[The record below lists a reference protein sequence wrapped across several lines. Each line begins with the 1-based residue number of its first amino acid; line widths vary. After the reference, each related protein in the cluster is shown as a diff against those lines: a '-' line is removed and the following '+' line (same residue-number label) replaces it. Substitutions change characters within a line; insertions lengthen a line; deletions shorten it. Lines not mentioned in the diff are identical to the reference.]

1 MSSTVNPSV
10 HDKTKYYFCFTPRQA
25 HEYLEIDGG
34 RLCEYKSNSQNI
46 YIGGIYKGFVNGKA
60 QFYECDTPE
69 QIKYYPNIR
78 LKKNSGT
85 SKQRFPPPARDC
97 SGAAGVAERSGA
109 MER

>member
-10 HDKTKYYFCFTPRQA
+10 HDKTKYHFCFTPKQA

-78 LKKNSGT
+78 LKKEFRN
-85 SKQRFPPPARDC
+85 K
-97 SGAAGVAERSGA
+97 
-109 MER
+109 